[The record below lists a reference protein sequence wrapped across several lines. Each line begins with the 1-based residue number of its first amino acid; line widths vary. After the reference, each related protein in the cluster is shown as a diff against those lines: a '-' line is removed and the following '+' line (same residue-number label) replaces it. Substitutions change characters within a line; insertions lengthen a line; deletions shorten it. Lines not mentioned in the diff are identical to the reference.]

1 MSVRRSPSLRVRRL
15 PIDGF
20 PECCPVLTSR
30 SASPPVIGSISV
42 MVARK
47 TAPNRIGPGSVFPD
61 ASYWTFSDG
70 IKGSPMA
77 SGPFWAGLIC
87 QLVIVVGY
95 FWFCQCPPALSFGS
109 TVTGL
114 AADSVQPLFCCTDR
128 RETLSRP

>member
-1 MSVRRSPSLRVRRL
+1 
-15 PIDGF
+15 
-20 PECCPVLTSR
+20 
-30 SASPPVIGSISV
+30 

-87 QLVIVVGY
+87 QIVIVIGY
-95 FWFCQCPPALSFGS
+95 FWFCECASFVSLARLIPHARSDRLTPCACATLPPS
-109 TVTGL
+109 
-114 AADSVQPLFCCTDR
+114 TDR

>member
-1 MSVRRSPSLRVRRL
+1 VLPRADLSL
-15 PIDGF
+15 GF
-20 PECCPVLTSR
+20 
-30 SASPPVIGSISV
+30 PPVIGSISV

-114 AADSVQPLFCCTDR
+114 AADSAQSLFCCTDR